1 MKLKR
6 KRDVHE
12 DRISVTR
19 KFMKRLRECINEG
32 FLKPSYEAYKRKVLD
47 ALSSVGILIDSNKM
61 NRAEEWIK
69 DFYDDEMSAY
79 DCANSLRADLARS
92 APSVTEAFERYA
104 TEIIN
109 SAPQSKR
116 KNAVDLIKSMD
127 NIKKAHFDHCIMS
140 IAEKKKMDP
149 KCVVKARGFDIMEL
163 VNDGKQAPSQII
175 DSISKQLLD
184 AKEQMSVQEAL
195 EIIRESGKVASMSDY
210 IDMVKNELIRMDFGE
225 SYTDSLVDRYY
236 RKTVAFYFNEGFTP
250 EETAEHIRALED
262 DEA

>member
-1 MKLKR
+1 ML
-6 KRDVHE
+6 
-12 DRISVTR
+12 
-19 KFMKRLRECINEG
+19 RLSECINEG
-32 FLKPSYEAYKRKVLD
+32 FFGNGYDRYKRKVLD
-47 ALSSVGILIDSNKM
+47 ALASIGIVIDEDKMKKAEDWIRDFYADKM
-61 NRAEEWIK
+61 N
-69 DFYDDEMSAY
+69 AY
-79 DCANSLRADLARS
+79 DCASAVRDEFRRYRA
-92 APSVTEAFERYA
+92 PVTEAFENYA

-149 KCVVKARGFDIMEL
+149 KGVVKARGFDIMEL
-163 VNDGKQAPSQII
+163 VNDGKQAPSQIV
-175 DSISKQLLD
+175 DSISRHLLD
-184 AKEQMSVQEAL
+184 TKEPMSVKEAL
-195 EIIRESGKVASMSDY
+195 EIIKESGKVASMSDY
-210 IDMVKNELIRMDFGE
+210 IDMVKDELIRMDFGE

-236 RKTVAFYFNEGFTP
+236 RKTIAFYFNEGFTP

>member
-1 MKLKR
+1 ML
-6 KRDVHE
+6 
-12 DRISVTR
+12 
-19 KFMKRLRECINEG
+19 RLSECINEG
-32 FLKPSYEAYKRKVLD
+32 FFGNSYDRYKRKVLD
-47 ALSSVGILIDSNKM
+47 ALASIGILIDEDKM
-61 NRAEEWIK
+61 KKAEAWIR
-69 DFYDDEMSAY
+69 DFYADKMDAY
-79 DCANSLRADLARS
+79 DCASAVRDELRRYRAQ
-92 APSVTEAFERYA
+92 VTEAFENYA

-127 NIKKAHFDHCIMS
+127 NIKKAHFDNCIMR

-149 KCVVKARGFDIMEL
+149 KGVVRARGFDIMEL
-163 VNDGKQAPSQII
+163 VNDGKQAPSQIV
-175 DSISKQLLD
+175 DSISRQLLD
-184 AKEQMSVQEAL
+184 TKEPMSVKEAL

-210 IDMVKNELIRMDFGE
+210 IDMVKSELIKMDFGE

-250 EETAEHIRALED
+250 EETAEHIRDLED

>member
-1 MKLKR
+1 ML
-6 KRDVHE
+6 
-12 DRISVTR
+12 
-19 KFMKRLRECINEG
+19 RLSECINEG
-32 FLKPSYEAYKRKVLD
+32 FFGNGYDRYKRKVLD
-47 ALSSVGILIDSNKM
+47 ALASIGIVIDEEKM
-61 NRAEEWIK
+61 KKAEDWIR
-69 DFYDDEMSAY
+69 DFYADKMDAY
-79 DCANSLRADLARS
+79 DCASAVRDEFRRYRA
-92 APSVTEAFERYA
+92 PVTEAFENYA

-127 NIKKAHFDHCIMS
+127 NIKKAHFDNCIMR

-149 KCVVKARGFDIMEL
+149 KDVVKARGFDIMEL
-163 VNDGKQAPSQII
+163 VNDGKQAPSQIV
-175 DSISKQLLD
+175 DSISRQLLD
-184 AKEQMSVQEAL
+184 TKDPMSLKEAL
-195 EIIRESGKVASMSDY
+195 EIIKESGKVASMSDY
-210 IDMVKNELIRMDFGE
+210 IDMVKAELIKMDFGK